1 MLSTLSSRACSTHEL
16 NEARTDFDVEDTI
29 RTGQSGVVGWI
40 SKSGEEVDD
49 APIRTA
55 TGL

>member
-16 NEARTDFDVEDTI
+16 NKARTDFDVEDTI